1 MNRLLYILF
10 FLASTAQ
17 AQLIEQHSVY
27 FNVDKDQFVDSE
39 GRQLDNFLD
48 DLLYKPLL
56 DVKILGYC
64 DDRGSYAYN
73 LDLSN
78 RRVET
83 VSDHLQQHSID
94 VSHISKKVEGK
105 GEVALTREETSDDS
119 ISDERAEN
127 RRVDIIFS
135 LSAAK
140 VKQIKIKKLSR
151 ENLTEKEE
159 KVIDEYEKSAIER
172 LQDSVVTSDFEVV
185 EVDDDLLDIPTKLDP
200 PVDNNTEPFRT
211 LLSKNLKKG
220 QVIRLENI
228 LFYKGRS
235 TMLEESEP
243 LLERVA
249 EILQARKDIEFE
261 IHGHVC
267 CINPYYEDAYN
278 RDTRK
283 NHLSK
288 DRARSIY
295 KKLMRRGISSDRMK
309 YIGFGRSKPLGGSD
323 KLDRRV
329 ELYITKIGTE

>member
-1 MNRLLYILF
+1 
-10 FLASTAQ
+10 
-17 AQLIEQHSVY
+17 LIEQHSVY
-27 FNVDKDQFVDSE
+27 FDLDKDVFVSQE
-39 GRQLDNFLD
+39 GEELDNFLD
-48 DLLYKPLL
+48 NLLYKPLL

-64 DDRGSYAYN
+64 DDRGSYEYN

-83 VSDHLQQHSID
+83 VSKHLQQHSID
-94 VSHISKKVEGK
+94 VSHISKKVEGR
-105 GEVALTREETSDDS
+105 GEIALTQMDSSDDT
-119 ISDERAEN
+119 ISTERAEN

-135 LSAAK
+135 LAAEK
-140 VKQIKIKKLSR
+140 VKQIKIKKLNR
-151 ENLTEKEE
+151 ENLSEKEKE
-159 KVIDEYEKSAIER
+159 QIDDYENEVIENFKDSTATIAQVKVGNDDE
-172 LQDSVVTSDFEVV
+172 
-185 EVDDDLLDIPTKLDP
+185 LLEIPTKLDP
-200 PVDNNTEPFRT
+200 PVDNETEPFRT
-211 LLSKNLKKG
+211 LLSKKLKKG

-249 EILQARKDIEFE
+249 EILLARKDIEFE

-288 DRARSIY
+288 DRARAIY
-295 KKLMRRGISSDRMK
+295 KKLLKRGISKNRMR
-309 YIGFGRSKPLGGSD
+309 YEGFGRSKPLGGSD

-329 ELYITKIGTE
+329 ELYITKINPQK